1 MARGGQG
8 LVRVAVVVRAGAAPL
23 WWAGVFAAGV
33 GLLVPGITGRR
44 IGVMA
49 GAALFIVAA
58 AVVSYGR
65 RRRYTALGPAVVR
78 AGKHDVL
85 QDRAVGVRNWRRGH
99 RWWLLLAWLLAL
111 GCNFA
116 VPVAGGLLLAGC
128 GSGSVAR
135 RPPPDRPGLG
145 RRARPEAVLWVARR
159 RRPASGP
166 APGSGP
172 GRRGGHGLSA
182 RAGGVRRPSRQ
193 AAAPAAGRIGA
204 PDLTRGAGRLT
215 RTRLRRG
222 AGLRPGPCRRPRCR
236 APDRWRVDE
245 RDTGGALDGG
255 QRADDAWFRRRPRR
269 FPQHGGT
276 RHRGC

>member
-23 WWAGVFAAGV
+23 WWAGVFAAAV

-58 AVVSYGR
+58 AVVSYAR
-65 RRRYTALGPAVVR
+65 RRRYTALGRAAVR

-111 GCNFA
+111 GSNFA

-128 GSGSVAR
+128 GTGLRLKAAW
-135 RPPPDRPGLG
+135 LG
-145 RRARPEAVLWVARR
+145 RRERDEDALLWVRVDWLAANGGRPAGKAVRAYRSTGIAAGDAAPGGARR
-159 RRPASGP
+159 RT
-166 APGSGP
+166 
-172 GRRGGHGLSA
+172 
-182 RAGGVRRPSRQ
+182 
-193 AAAPAAGRIGA
+193 AA
-204 PDLTRGAGRLT
+204 L
-215 RTRLRRG
+215 
-222 AGLRPGPCRRPRCR
+222 
-236 APDRWRVDE
+236 V
-245 RDTGGALDGG
+245 
-255 QRADDAWFRRRPRR
+255 
-269 FPQHGGT
+269 
-276 RHRGC
+276 